1 MSKKIGICYICGQEL
16 TESQAVSLGEE
27 VYRCKIK
34 ECEKKAMDAHLK
46 QIKFERKT
54 WGINPVTKILPNKKR
69 KTRAQNKEAFKQELK
84 EE

>member
-1 MSKKIGICYICGQEL
+1 MNKKIGICYICKREL

-34 ECEKKAMDAHLK
+34 ECEKKIMEAHLK

-54 WGINPVTKILPNKKR
+54 WEINPVTEILPNKKK
-69 KTRAQNKEAFKQELK
+69 KTRAQNKETFKQELK